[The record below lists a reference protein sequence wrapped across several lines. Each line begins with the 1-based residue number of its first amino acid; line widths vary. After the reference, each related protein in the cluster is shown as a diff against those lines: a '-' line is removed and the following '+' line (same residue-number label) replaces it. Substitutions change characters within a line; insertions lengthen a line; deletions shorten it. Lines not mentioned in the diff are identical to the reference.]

1 MTVITSEELKSH
13 VSANVSRLLAERGMS
28 VYRLA
33 KLTGEPQNTVY
44 RIVRGENEP
53 GSVLLARIAEAL
65 GVAVDVLLATPKK
78 TRNSA

>member
-1 MTVITSEELKSH
+1 MITTEELKSYLA
-13 VSANVSRLLAERGMS
+13 ANLSRILAERGMT

-53 GSVLLARIAEAL
+53 GSVLLARMAEAL
-65 GVAVDVLLATPKK
+65 GVSVDSLLATPKK
-78 TRNSA
+78 KKNSA